1 MGGSLFLIGIFLA
14 VLSTPSVWAQ
24 SDMEEE
30 EELPCVVRKSFFAIH
45 FAAYQ
50 ARDAAG
56 ERFSSYCQD
65 VPNTGR
71 TTLVFD
77 LIPLRMREM
86 RVGVR
91 IIEATEYS
99 EPRTVA
105 SVPAK
110 TYTSGVV
117 TVEATFDKPGTYT
130 TIVSLEEPEGG
141 KAQAHGVDTL
151 SFPLR
156 VGMMPDLFTIIVES
170 LGSAFLVLSLVGV
183 GYGAYHY
190 IIRRSTVSR

>member
-1 MGGSLFLIGIFLA
+1 MGGSLFLIGVFLA
-14 VLSTPSVWAQ
+14 ALSTSSVWAQ
-24 SDMEEE
+24 RGIEEE
-30 EELPCVVRKSFFAIH
+30 EELPCVMRKSFFAIH

-65 VPNTGR
+65 VPNTGK

-77 LIPLRMREM
+77 LIPLKMREM

-91 IIEATEYS
+91 IVEATEYS

-110 TYTSGVV
+110 AYTSGVV
-117 TVEATFDKPGTYT
+117 TVEANFDKPGTYT
-130 TIVSLEEPEGG
+130 TIVSLEEPEGR

-156 VGMMPDLFTIIVES
+156 VGMMPGLFTIIVES

-183 GYGAYHY
+183 GYGAYYY
-190 IIRRSTVSR
+190 IIRRSAVSR